1 MARPPCLNPTV
12 RNGFPPDPCSACT
25 LSAQTQFLDPMKQTL
40 RNTFLVAALAGTV
53 GANAQRYL
61 SEVFTDAQLVITPNV
76 TFGTNIDFLTSD
88 FSNPAIYG
96 PNIVELQ
103 TAVSTQQPIPPAYF
117 NPADP
122 STAIKV
128 TNLRM
133 DVYEPDQAI
142 DTVAERPVFIFVHT
156 GNALPPPINGSPNG
170 TRKDSTAVEVCK
182 RMARRGYLAISMS
195 YRGGWN
201 PIGTTLEIRRGTLLN
216 AIYRAIHDVKQCIR
230 TVKADA
236 AGADMYGADA
246 SRVILYGEGTG
257 GYITLGTATLNH
269 PSELYI
275 EKFRPDPFDPNTS
288 YIDSTTVGNI
298 EGFGGQLCLYRPNG
312 QSSAF
317 NFCVNAGG
325 ALADT
330 SWLEPGDVPMVAFHT
345 VFDPFAPFT
354 EGIVIVPTT
363 GEQVVPVQGSNL
375 FMQLVNDYGNNGSF
389 AALAG
394 DPYTDAARALY
405 GTTQVHS
412 GSTVNIN
419 TGVEGLYPLVTPDWP
434 AIFAGTQEEAS
445 PWQWWDQNSALA
457 QTVVIQPNITANMA
471 SLASNPNSSP
481 EKGRSYIDTIVGYM
495 SPRIVCALE
504 LGICPLQIVDCLGI
518 PGGTAQPGTAC
529 DDGNANTVNDTWNE
543 VCACVGSPIGIEESS
558 AAAGLKL
565 IPNPVHDLLRVTS
578 EKENIVSFDLFDA
591 TGRRVRSESVN
602 ARSFTFDRTSLQAGA
617 YFMTI
622 RFAEGSATRK
632 LALD

>member
-1 MARPPCLNPTV
+1 
-12 RNGFPPDPCSACT
+12 
-25 LSAQTQFLDPMKQTL
+25 MKKTL
-40 RNTFLVAALAGTV
+40 RNTFLVAALAGSV
-53 GANAQRYL
+53 GASAQRYL
-61 SEVFTDAQLVITPNV
+61 SEVFTDAQLVITPDV

-122 STAIKV
+122 ATAIKV
-128 TNLRM
+128 ANLRM
-133 DVYEPDQAI
+133 DVYQPDQAI
-142 DTVAERPVFIFVHT
+142 DSLTERPVFIFVHT

-170 TRKDSTAVEVCK
+170 TRKDSSAVEVCK

-201 PIGTTLEIRRGTLLN
+201 PLAPTEEARRSSLLN

-230 TVKADA
+230 NVKADA
-236 AGADMYGADA
+236 AGANTLGADA
-246 SRVILYGEGTG
+246 SRIVLYGEGTG
-257 GYITLGTATLNH
+257 GYIALGTATLNH
-269 PSELYI
+269 PAELYI
-275 EKFRPDPFDPNTS
+275 EKFRTDPFDPTTS
-288 YIDSTTVGNI
+288 YIDSTAVGNI

-330 SWLEPGDVPMVAFHT
+330 SWLQPGDVPMVAFHT
-345 VFDPFAPFT
+345 TYDPFAPFT

-363 GEQVVPVQGSNL
+363 GGPVVPVQGSNL
-375 FMQLVNDYGNNGSF
+375 FMQLVNDYGNNNSF
-389 AALAG
+389 ALLQPDA
-394 DPYTDAARALY
+394 YTSAARALY

-412 GSTVNIN
+412 GSTVTIN
-419 TGVEGLYPLVTPDWP
+419 TDVEGLYPMVTPDWP
-434 AIFAGTQEEAS
+434 AIFAGTSEEAS

-457 QTVVIQPNITANMA
+457 QTIVVQPNITANMA
-471 SLASNPNSSP
+471 SLSSNPNSSP
-481 EKGRSYIDTIVGYM
+481 AKGRGYIDTIVGYM

-504 LGICPLQIVDCLGI
+504 LGPCPLQSVDCLGV
-518 PGGTAQPGTAC
+518 PSGTAQPGTAC
-529 DDGNANTVNDTWNE
+529 DDSNANTFNDTWNE
-543 VCACVGSPIGIEESS
+543 VCICVGSPIGIEESS

-565 IPNPVHDLLRVTS
+565 VPNPVHDLLRVTS
-578 EKENIVSFDLFDA
+578 EKENIISFDLFDA

-602 ARSFTFDRTSLQAGA
+602 ARSFSFERTSLQAGA

-632 LALD
+632 LTLD